1 MNKPAFLLSLFM
13 VSAIPVFAADDVPFQ
28 SMQDEM
34 DRSMSL
40 LKIKGHEAPYFM
52 AYTLKTIDVKGVSAS
67 FGAIDSR
74 SNYKNRTLAVEVRVG
89 SHDLDNTNSGRGSRT
104 YMENPDVTVDDDY
117 QALRHTLWL
126 QTDEQYKAAVERLE
140 AKKAQLLQNTI
151 KDRPAD
157 FTKATP
163 LTSVKPLVVSTFDR
177 AKWHETVR
185 KVSAIFKEYPKIDQS
200 SVSFV
205 LDSVNRWFINSEG
218 TKVLDGRP
226 EYALT
231 ISASARAADGA
242 TVSDGEVI
250 IARSEA
256 DIPNEEELAK
266 RVRAVADQ
274 LTRSAAAPVVE
285 DYSGPILFEGPA
297 AGEFFAQT
305 LAKNLTNPIEP
316 LIGSSM
322 ANLFRG
328 NNPFKE
334 KIGSRILPTFVS
346 VIDDPLATEYKGS
359 KLFGTLPIDHEG
371 VRAEKVTLV
380 DKGILKTFCSTR
392 TPSRFVKVSNGH
404 ARSGAA
410 SPSNLF
416 VVTDKASTL
425 AELREKLR
433 ELGKDQGLKKVLIV
447 RRLQNSMTKLTGGSF
462 LTMLGGLTQG
472 AGSITLNPA
481 SVVYEVDVATGK
493 ETPSRCTPFAGMGIR
508 TLRDI
513 VAMGDDSTAYPLVPA
528 ASRNGGDALSIIAP
542 SFIVKEMDTEKT
554 ERSSEKPPILPNP
567 YFEKQSAVKPAN

>member
-1 MNKPAFLLSLFM
+1 MKKFIFLLSVLLF
-13 VSAIPVFAADDVPFQ
+13 SANPALAEDDVPFRA
-28 SMQDEM
+28 MKDEM
-34 DRSMSL
+34 GRSMSA
-40 LKIKGHEAPYFM
+40 LKIKGHEAPYFVS
-52 AYTLKTIDVKGVSAS
+52 YSLKTIDVKGVSAS

-74 SNYKNRTLAVEVRVG
+74 SNYKNRTLSVEVRVG

-104 YMENPDVTVDDDY
+104 YSENPDVTIDDDY

-126 QTDEQYKAAVERLE
+126 QTDEQYKSAVERLE
-140 AKKAQLLQNTI
+140 AKKAQLLQNNI

-157 FTKATP
+157 FTKAEAV
-163 LTSVKPLVVSTFDR
+163 TSLSPPVVPTFDR
-177 AKWHETVR
+177 EKWHETVR
-185 KVSAIFKEYPKIDQS
+185 KVSTIFKEYPKIDQS

-205 LDSVNRWFINSEG
+205 MDSVNRWFINSDG
-218 TKVLDGRP
+218 TKVFDGRP

-231 ISASARAADGA
+231 ITASARAADGA
-242 TVSDGEVI
+242 TVSDGDVI
-250 IARSEA
+250 IARTEA
-256 DIPNEEELAK
+256 DIPDADELSK
-266 RVRAVADQ
+266 RVRTIADQ
-274 LTRSAAAPVVE
+274 LTSSAAAAVVE

-305 LAKNLTNPIEP
+305 LAKNLVNPIEP
-316 LIGSSM
+316 LIGNSM

-346 VIDDPLATEYKGS
+346 VVDDPFATEYKNT

-371 VRAEKVTLV
+371 VKAQKITLV

-392 TPSRFVKVSNGH
+392 TPSRYVKLSNGH
-404 ARSGAA
+404 ARGGAA
-410 SPSNLF
+410 SPTNLF
-416 VVTDKASTL
+416 VTTDKASTKE
-425 AELREKLR
+425 ELHAKLR

-462 LTMLGGLTQG
+462 LSVLGGLSQG
-472 AGSITLNPA
+472 AGSITLAPA
-481 SVVYEVDVATGK
+481 AVVFEVDVETGK
-493 ETPSRCTPFAGMGIR
+493 ETPSRVTPFAGIGIR

-513 VAMGDDSTAYPLVPA
+513 VVMGDDSAAYPLVPA
-528 ASRNGGDALSIIAP
+528 ASRNSGDALSIIAP

-567 YFEKQSAVKPAN
+567 YFEKQAN